1 MKKTITIVD
10 YGSGNLL
17 SAQQSFIKV
26 VNLIGADAEI
36 QISNNPEN
44 LKFSSHVVLPGQ
56 GAFKTCMDGIKKIT
70 GMEEQ
75 LNEFVK
81 VKQRPFFGIC
91 VGMQSLFAT
100 SEEGEENGFG
110 FINAECKKFVSNSL
124 KVPHIGWNEIN
135 QINNSVILDD
145 VKKKLFYFAHSFHVD
160 TQIQERY
167 VLAKTR
173 YSYDFPSIICKN
185 NIYGVQFHPEKS
197 SEQGLELIKN
207 FIEL

>member
-1 MKKTITIVD
+1 MKK
-10 YGSGNLL
+10 
-17 SAQQSFIKV
+17 K
-26 VNLIGADAEI
+26 VNLIKTEVGNIGSVMRVINDLEYDVNLVSKKNEI
-36 QISNNPEN
+36 DKNFKII
-44 LKFSSHVVLPGQ
+44 LPGV
-56 GAFKTCMDGIKKIT
+56 GNFDTFINSLKINNLYNEIKKYVLEDKIK
-70 GMEEQ
+70 
-75 LNEFVK
+75 LL
-81 VKQRPFFGIC
+81 GIC

-135 QINNSVILDD
+135 EINNSVILDD

-160 TQIQERY
+160 TQIEERY

-197 SEQGLELIKN
+197 SNQGHQIFKN
-207 FIEL
+207 FLEKC